1 MMFDYDWNLSD
12 VAKAYKIIYR
22 FLRWQKKI
30 DELSK
35 ILLPK
40 GIQFDPNM
48 MNDPFAFMQAM
59 VAVAEEKDLEDI
71 EETLEEL
78 EKIGQVSYE
87 ELNWAIMVIQ
97 SYATMREQVKATIGM
112 VSQSTEV
119 NMMDIEK
126 FAQLIGFKMPTKSRR
141 RYEEEEEEEEEEE
154 TDDIVSEDDI
164 EFARRIAQKIK
175 RD

>member
-1 MMFDYDWNLSD
+1 MMFDYDWSLSD
-12 VAKAYKIIYR
+12 VAKAYRTLYK

-35 ILLPK
+35 ILIPK

-59 VAVAEEKDLEDI
+59 VAVAEEQDLEDI
-71 EETLEEL
+71 EGTLEEL
-78 EKIGQVSYE
+78 EQIGQVSYE

-97 SYATMREQVKATIGM
+97 SYAAMKEQVKATIGM

-119 NMMDIEK
+119 SMMDIEK
-126 FAQLIGFKMPTKSRR
+126 FAQMIGFKMPTKSRR
-141 RYEEEEEEEEEEE
+141 RYEEEEEDEEEEDTE
-154 TDDIVSEDDI
+154 DVVSEKDI
-164 EFARRIAQKIK
+164 EFARKIAQKIK